1 MTAGSLIALR
11 WLAESDVDYIVRL
24 DTDALI
30 IGDYRPSIHSAI
42 SGSPEVG
49 VWGAYTRNE
58 VGGDPRDFSH
68 FRRMLWHAALPVR
81 PRRGGSA
88 GLQLEQAL
96 IGQTGRART
105 FLTGAMRD
113 ARRHGYQ
120 PGEHCLGG
128 AYAVTRL
135 VARQMRD
142 AHYLDDPLVT
152 TTLRMG
158 EDVMVCLL
166 ASATGFKLGSLV
178 APGEAFAVKHHGLL
192 AAPADLE
199 ARGHAVIHSVK
210 DDERHSEAAIRGFFA
225 PRRPH
230 QTSGF

>member
-1 MTAGSLIALR
+1 VIPTGPGDRELERLTDLVESIRAWAPSETVVIVDDAPEPRPIRELVPHAIVLRPPRPTEGHPHDHMTAGSLIALR

-113 ARRHGYQ
+113 ARSRSSSLRVRPVCGTGRSHT
-120 PGEHCLGG
+120 PPNSSPSSCPRSR
-128 AYAVTRL
+128 TRGWRSSRTQ
-135 VARQMRD
+135 AG
-142 AHYLDDPLVT
+142 T
-152 TTLRMG
+152 
-158 EDVMVCLL
+158 
-166 ASATGFKLGSLV
+166 
-178 APGEAFAVKHHGLL
+178 
-192 AAPADLE
+192 AA
-199 ARGHAVIHSVK
+199 
-210 DDERHSEAAIRGFFA
+210 
-225 PRRPH
+225 
-230 QTSGF
+230 